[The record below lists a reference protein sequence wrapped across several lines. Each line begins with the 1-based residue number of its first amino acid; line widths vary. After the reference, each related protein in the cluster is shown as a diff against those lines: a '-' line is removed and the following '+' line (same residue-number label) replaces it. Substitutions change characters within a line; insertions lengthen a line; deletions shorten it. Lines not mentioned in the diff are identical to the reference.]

1 MIRNM
6 IMFLQKKTAL
16 YLEGYFL
23 CMMITRR
30 RWNIIN
36 LFTAKDLKFSYKK
49 ILTFVNNHIVFHFTQ
64 FN

>member
-16 YLEGYFL
+16 NLEVYFL
-23 CMMITRR
+23 CMMITKR

-36 LFTAKDLKFSYKK
+36 LFTTKDLKFSYKK